1 MHKTL
6 KATAIA
12 LALAGATAIGAANA
26 NAADVVVFDPGTVAY
41 GYNDGYWSRT
51 HEWHAWDKPE
61 YRESYRTSPEAKYYE
76 WGHDRDPNHGWLG
89 PR

>member
-1 MHKTL
+1 MNKTL
-6 KATAIA
+6 KATAIV

-26 NAADVVVFDPGTVAY
+26 AEVVTFQPGAVAY

-51 HEWHAWDKPE
+51 HEWRAWEKPE
-61 YRESYRTSPEAKYYE
+61 YRTSYQASPGAKYYE
-76 WGHDRDPNHGWLG
+76 WGHDRDSNHGWLG